1 MLSQRKFS
9 RKDIRDTEAK
19 LLEVLDW
26 KLNPPTTFT
35 IARDFIQILDVEDK
49 QELEASVMDFL
60 QQVTED
66 YDSLRFRNSTLGIAA
81 VHVMWNARHLRPTS
95 VLKEAT
101 HTLELCADQFVV
113 CYRWLRDLRQAKL
126 QQTRFISIEDSK
138 SDPSRAISP
147 TCVDAAICVTVDQ
160 VDDTLAEILK
170 TDQDEQPESPAA
182 DPTPKKRAREEEDSE
197 SSSCALEPIVKKTR
211 VSAE

>member
-1 MLSQRKFS
+1 M
-9 RKDIRDTEAK
+9 
-19 LLEVLDW
+19 LDW
-26 KLNPPTTFT
+26 KLNPPTAFT
-35 IARDFIQILDVEDK
+35 IARDFIQILDVDNE
-49 QELEASVMDFL
+49 QSLEASVMDFL

-66 YDSLRFRNSTLGIAA
+66 YDSLRFKNSTLGIAA
-81 VHVMWNARHLRPTS
+81 VHVMWNARHMRPTS

-126 QQTRFISIEDSK
+126 QQTRFISIEDNK

-170 TDQDEQPESPAA
+170 NDQDEQPESPAA
-182 DPTPKKRAREEEDSE
+182 PTPKKRSREDEQSE
-197 SSSCALEPIVKKTR
+197 SSSCVPEPSKKTR
-211 VSAE
+211 LSTE